1 MPHLSL
7 AQANPPPAFAADADL
22 EQLLAGAPRDAV
34 GNVLVTE
41 PDELIAALL
50 LQREWPWQD
59 ALLSRLAAPRR
70 ARVLQAMHW
79 AGGHTRRR
87 APRALDAA
95 LRGGAARRV
104 ARHRAIGGGVSGQAP
119 SGVAASL
126 RRWAVRAAARLS
138 RRSAR

>member
-1 MPHLSL
+1 MVETDELV
-7 AQANPPPAFAADADL
+7 
-22 EQLLAGAPRDAV
+22 EQLLAGAPRDAI
-34 GNVLVTE
+34 GCVLLSE
-41 PDELIAALL
+41 PDDLIVALL

-87 APRALDAA
+87 PRRALDAA
-95 LRGGAARRV
+95 LLDSAARRV
-104 ARHRAIGGGVSGQAP
+104 ARHRAIGGGASGQAP

-126 RRWAVRAAARLS
+126 RRWAVRTAARLPW
-138 RRSAR
+138 RVAR

>member
-1 MPHLSL
+1 MPDPSL
-7 AQANPPPAFAADADL
+7 VQADPPPAVTADADV

-34 GNVLVTE
+34 GCVLVTE

-70 ARVLQAMHW
+70 VRVLQAMHW

-87 APRALDAA
+87 PPRALDAA
-95 LRGGAARRV
+95 LLDGAARRI
-104 ARHRAIGGGVSGQAP
+104 ARHRAIGGGASGQAP

-126 RRWAVRAAARLS
+126 RRWAVRTAARLPW
-138 RRSAR
+138 RSAR